1 MAENDSNSPYNDSE
15 YTLKIEAQVVAK
27 EIAYAVKS
35 VEISNVLPSTNSL
48 VYLNLET
55 KDNQKYCVSL
65 SDQGFRV
72 SVVVFVFFLNSSFP
86 RFIYVA
92 SIVIKFVPCLI
103 DTLSVKVDTLEGLF
117 LIIFNIL
124 SYLIKT
130 VKLLSSFLSFRFIC

>member
-1 MAENDSNSPYNDSE
+1 MAENDSNNSPYNDSE

-65 SDQGFRV
+65 SDQGFRIIGNDFNEIDDFNTSRYFETIYSLLDHV
-72 SVVVFVFFLNSSFP
+72 SLEYRNSFGD
-86 RFIYVA
+86 A
-92 SIVIKFVPCLI
+92 
-103 DTLSVKVDTLEGLF
+103 
-117 LIIFNIL
+117 
-124 SYLIKT
+124 
-130 VKLLSSFLSFRFIC
+130 LLSRLQSLKDQQLQSEREILN

>member
-1 MAENDSNSPYNDSE
+1 MAENDSNNSPYNDSE

-72 SVVVFVFFLNSSFP
+72 SVVVLFFLIPLFQDL
-86 RFIYVA
+86 F
-92 SIVIKFVPCLI
+92 
-103 DTLSVKVDTLEGLF
+103 TLLA
-117 LIIFNIL
+117 
-124 SYLIKT
+124 
-130 VKLLSSFLSFRFIC
+130 